1 MNHHVKPGIKKMI
14 ILLSALFY
22 ANVYSQGGWYIQLN
36 SPTADIMDLH
46 FINDKTGWAVGFNGS
61 VIKTSNG
68 GVNWVSYNINS
79 DYQLS
84 LVRFVNE
91 KYGFAGGFK
100 FDGDLLPHLF
110 RTTDGGITWTI
121 SFQVF
126 GTSGVLRSI
135 NFINESTG
143 FFGVTYYGVGHVY
156 KTTNSGNNWTLLN
169 TNLSTG
175 YSASDI
181 HFVNT
186 STGYVSSY
194 KVNNQND
201 PIVNIIIKST
211 DAGNSWF
218 ELHRD
223 TVPYSN
229 SNWNR
234 KVFFFNDNTGYLQRG
249 DLYKTTNGGLNFVSR
264 ATGFINTYCFPSIDT
279 GWCTGYDGKIIK
291 TTNGG
296 NTWISQS
303 LSSGNDLFPVFFIN
317 SQTGWTGGGGLILN
331 TKSGGITTVTQ
342 STQVAKDHKLFQ
354 NFPNPFN
361 PSTNIKFTLASVSE
375 VKLSVW
381 TLLGSHIIDL
391 INENLNAGSYEIE
404 FDAGKY
410 SLSSGVYFYTLS
422 SEDFRQTR
430 KFILL
435 K

>member
-1 MNHHVKPGIKKMI
+1 MNHYVKSGIKKMI
-14 ILLSALFY
+14 ILLSAFFY

-61 VIKTSNG
+61 VIKTTNG

-84 LVRFVNE
+84 LVRFANE

-110 RTTDGGITWTI
+110 RTTDGGISWTI

-218 ELHRD
+218 ELNRD

-229 SNWNR
+229 TNWNR
-234 KVFFFNDNTGYLQRG
+234 KVFFFNENTGYLQRG

-264 ATGFINTYCFPSIDT
+264 STGFINSYCFPSIDT

-296 NTWISQS
+296 NTWISQN

-331 TKSGGITTVTQ
+331 TYSGGISSVSQ
-342 STQVAKDHKLFQ
+342 STHVAKDHELFQ

-410 SLSSGVYFYTLS
+410 SLSSGVYYYTLS
-422 SEDFRQTR
+422 TGDYRQTR